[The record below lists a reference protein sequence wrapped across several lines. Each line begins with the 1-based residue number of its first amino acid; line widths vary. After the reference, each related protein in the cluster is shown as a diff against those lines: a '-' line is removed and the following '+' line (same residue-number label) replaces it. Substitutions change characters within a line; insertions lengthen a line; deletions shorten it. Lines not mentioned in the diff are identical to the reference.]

1 LTQNSVV
8 HQRVMRDEAGGN
20 LIMVNRMRAIEVV
33 ANCFANGELAVSIG
47 AKELDVLGQ
56 TKQ

>member
-1 LTQNSVV
+1 
-8 HQRVMRDEAGGN
+8 MRDEAGGN